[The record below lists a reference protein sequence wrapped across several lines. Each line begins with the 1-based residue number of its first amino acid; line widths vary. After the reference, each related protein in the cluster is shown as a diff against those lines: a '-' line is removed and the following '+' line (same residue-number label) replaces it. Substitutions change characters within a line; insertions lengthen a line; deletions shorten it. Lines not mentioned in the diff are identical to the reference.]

1 MMRKLVVLVLGVV
14 FLSATTFAF
23 AEDVYVTK
31 RGKKYHKEDCLLI
44 KNKGA
49 EKITKK
55 EAVEKGLTPC
65 QRCFNEEVSIN
76 KGEKKEALA
85 KKEKSQKIKN

>member
-1 MMRKLVVLVLGVV
+1 MIRKLAILILGVV

-49 EKITKK
+49 EQISKK
-55 EAVEKGLTPC
+55 EAIEKGLTPC
-65 QRCFNEEVSIN
+65 RKCFNDEVSGKN
-76 KGEKKEALA
+76 KEEKKDVLA
-85 KKEKSQKIKN
+85 KKEKFQKTN

>member
-31 RGKKYHKEDCLLI
+31 RGKKYHQEGCLLI

-49 EKITKK
+49 KQITKK
-55 EAVEKGLTPC
+55 EALEKGLTPC
-65 QRCFNEEVSIN
+65 QRCFNEEVSSN
-76 KGEKKEALA
+76 DKEKSKERLV
-85 KKEKSQKIKN
+85 KKEKSKN